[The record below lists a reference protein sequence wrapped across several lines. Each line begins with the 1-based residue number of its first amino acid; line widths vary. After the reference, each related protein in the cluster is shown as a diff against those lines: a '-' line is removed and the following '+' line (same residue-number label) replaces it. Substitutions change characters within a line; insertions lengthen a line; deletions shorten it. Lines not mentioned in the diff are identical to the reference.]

1 MKLSILLFLFC
12 MSALGKGNSDFR
24 KEFIDFKNIQEV
36 LKNDRLKAHVQN
48 RKLAAV
54 REKKLKGKASKYKIP
69 GEAEFWTFFSEYW
82 IVKNAAALKW
92 DFEKTD
98 YGLDITFRSLLEAL
112 GFYEKRFKILLLNT
126 ADVSHFSLPS
136 DNHEN
141 IFLLSLPFVKT
152 LDLSKLEISV
162 LLLEDF
168 LRARQGHFKKL
179 VKSDQLNAFLGGSFL
194 GKKLDKSI
202 LAKVSKKYDQIIF
215 DQGFN
220 FQQQFKVTHQMD
232 SMLKANAK
240 WWNTYYNV
248 IGKIDRLVKSNV
260 QYKKYLRIYPSPEL
274 QLSWLKPKEKKFL

>member
-1 MKLSILLFLFC
+1 MKLYVLLLLFC
-12 MSALGKGNSDFR
+12 TNTLGKGNSNFR
-24 KEFIDFKNIQEV
+24 EEVIDFKNIQEV
-36 LKNDRLKAHVQN
+36 LKNDRLKAHAQN
-48 RKLAAV
+48 RQLASIK
-54 REKKLKGKASKYKIP
+54 EKKLKSKVNKYKIP

-82 IVKNAAALKW
+82 IVKNVTALKW

-98 YGLDITFRSLLEAL
+98 YGLEITFRSLLEAL
-112 GFYEKRFKILLLNT
+112 GFYERRFKILLLNT
-126 ADVSHFSLPS
+126 ADVAHFALPS

-141 IFLLSLPFVKT
+141 IFLLSLPFVKA
-152 LDLSKLEISV
+152 LDLSKLEISI

-194 GKKLDKSI
+194 GKNLDKSV
-202 LAKVSKKYDQIIF
+202 LAGVSKKYDKIIF

-232 SMLKANAK
+232 SMLKANTK

-248 IGKIDRLVKSNV
+248 VEKIDRLVKSNV

-274 QLSWLKPKEKKFL
+274 QLSWLRPKDKRPL